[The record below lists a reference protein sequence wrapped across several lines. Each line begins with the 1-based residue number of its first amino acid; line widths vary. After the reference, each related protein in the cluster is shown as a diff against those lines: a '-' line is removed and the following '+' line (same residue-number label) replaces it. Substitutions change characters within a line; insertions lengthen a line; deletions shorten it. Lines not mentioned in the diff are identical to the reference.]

1 MSQALSR
8 FARDLA
14 IDLGTCNTLIY
25 VQGRG
30 VALDEPSVVAVQNGS
45 ATGYRQVVAVGEE
58 AKRMLGRTPGSI
70 SAIRPLRSGVIA
82 DFKLAEEM
90 LRHFIGLAIG
100 RQGML
105 RPRILVSVPSGI
117 TDVERRAVFESARA
131 AGGREI
137 FLVSEPLAAALGA
150 ALPVMEPTGSCVV
163 DIGGGTTE
171 VAVISMGGLVRSASL
186 RVAGDQMDEAIVQML
201 KNEHGIQIG
210 ERMAEELK
218 ITLGC
223 AMPQE
228 VKSTSIRGR
237 DVRSGATR
245 AVTVTS
251 EQLRLALAGP
261 IRKILE
267 AVQSTL
273 ADTPPELAADLVE
286 RGVVL
291 CGGGA
296 MLAGLADWF
305 SQSTGLDF
313 QLTDEPLSCVVRG
326 AGMALEDPI
335 LLNRVAMD

>member
-1 MSQALSR
+1 M
-8 FARDLA
+8 
-14 IDLGTCNTLIY
+14 
-25 VQGRG
+25 
-30 VALDEPSVVAVQNGS
+30 
-45 ATGYRQVVAVGEE
+45 
-58 AKRMLGRTPGSI
+58 
-70 SAIRPLRSGVIA
+70 
-82 DFKLAEEM
+82 
-90 LRHFIGLAIG
+90 
-100 RQGML
+100 
-105 RPRILVSVPSGI
+105 
-117 TDVERRAVFESARA
+117 
-131 AGGREI
+131 
-137 FLVSEPLAAALGA
+137 
-150 ALPVMEPTGSCVV
+150 VV

-186 RVAGDQMDEAIVQML
+186 RMAGDQMDEAIVQML

-251 EQLRLALAGP
+251 EQLRLALASP
-261 IRKILE
+261 IGKILE

-273 ADTPPELAADLVE
+273 ADTPPELAADLTE

-296 MLAGLADWF
+296 MLPGLADWF

-313 QLTDEPLSCVVRG
+313 QVTDEPLSCVVRG

>member
-1 MSQALSR
+1 MSQALGR
-8 FARDLA
+8 LARDLA
-14 IDLGTCNTLIY
+14 IDLGTANTLIY

-150 ALPVMEPTGSCVV
+150 ALPVMEPAGSMVV

-237 DVRSGATR
+237 DVRSGTTR
-245 AVTVTS
+245 AVTVTN
-251 EQLRLALAGP
+251 EQLRLALAKP
-261 IRKILE
+261 IGKILE
-267 AVQSTL
+267 AVQGTL
-273 ADTPPELAADLVE
+273 ADTPPELAADLVD

-296 MLAGLADWF
+296 MLPGLADWF

-313 QLTDEPLSCVVRG
+313 QVTEEPLSCVVRG